1 MAQAQKLMLDY
12 IYDHEKNL
20 SSKVFLSQ
28 PIGNGQVVDYTWA
41 QVMDQSR
48 RMATYLKAQ
57 NLPEGARVA
66 MLTKNCAHFVMAE
79 IAIWMAGYT
88 TVAIF
93 PTETADT
100 VGYVLNHS
108 EASLLFVGKLDTWE
122 HQKPGVPP
130 GLPQIAFPLAP
141 ENHGLPTWDDVVARS
156 APMQGQPRRGPRD
169 LSMLMYT
176 SGSTGTPKGVMHS
189 FERFSAA
196 ASGISSYLKDQIGA
210 SVENRVL
217 SYLPLSHIFERSWI
231 GGAALV
237 DGRTHI
243 FFAETLDTFLAD
255 LQRAR
260 PTLFISVPR
269 LWLKFYQGVLSK
281 MPAQKLE
288 RLLKIPILG
297 KIVAKKVRT
306 GLGLEQVLMAGS
318 GSAPIPPDLIAWY
331 RRIGLRLFEGY
342 AMTEDCAYSFS
353 SKDGYA
359 EPGYVGVALP
369 GVQAKLS
376 PEGEVL
382 IKSPGQLVGYYKRPD
397 LDAEVF
403 TEDGFFR
410 TGDLGELN
418 SKGMLKLT
426 GRAKELFKT
435 AKGKYVAPAPI
446 ENIINSHPMIEL
458 SLVSGVGQPAAYAIV
473 LLSETIRPKQ
483 NDPGVRAE
491 VQSELTQL
499 LSRVNSSVAD
509 YEQLKMIVV
518 AREPWSIENGCL
530 TPTMKIKRAKI
541 EKMLEPQLERWYAD
555 KQKVLWQ

>member
-1 MAQAQKLMLDY
+1 M
-12 IYDHEKNL
+12 
-20 SSKVFLSQ
+20 
-28 PIGNGQVVDYTWA
+28 
-41 QVMDQSR
+41 
-48 RMATYLKAQ
+48 
-57 NLPEGARVA
+57 
-66 MLTKNCAHFVMAE
+66 
-79 IAIWMAGYT
+79 
-88 TVAIF
+88 
-93 PTETADT
+93 
-100 VGYVLNHS
+100 
-108 EASLLFVGKLDTWE
+108 
-122 HQKPGVPP
+122 
-130 GLPQIAFPLAP
+130 
-141 ENHGLPTWDDVVARS
+141 
-156 APMQGQPRRGPRD
+156 
-169 LSMLMYT
+169 
-176 SGSTGTPKGVMHS
+176 
-189 FERFSAA
+189 
-196 ASGISSYLKDQIGA
+196 
-210 SVENRVL
+210 L

-231 GGAALV
+231 EGAALA
-237 DGRTHI
+237 DGRTQI

-306 GLGLEQVLMAGS
+306 GLGLDHVLMAGS
-318 GSAPIPPDLIAWY
+318 GSAPIPPELIAWY

-353 SKDGYA
+353 SKDGFA

-376 PEGEVL
+376 PEGEIL

-403 TEDGFFR
+403 TADGFFR

-418 SKGMLKLT
+418 AKGMLKLT

-446 ENIINSHPMIEL
+446 ENRINSHPMIEL

-473 LLSETIRPKQ
+473 LLSETIRPRQ
-483 NDPGVRAE
+483 HDPAVRAE
-491 VQSELTQL
+491 VQSELTKL
-499 LSRVNSSVAD
+499 LKEVNNAVAD

-541 EKMLEPQLERWYAD
+541 EKMLEPEIDRWYSD